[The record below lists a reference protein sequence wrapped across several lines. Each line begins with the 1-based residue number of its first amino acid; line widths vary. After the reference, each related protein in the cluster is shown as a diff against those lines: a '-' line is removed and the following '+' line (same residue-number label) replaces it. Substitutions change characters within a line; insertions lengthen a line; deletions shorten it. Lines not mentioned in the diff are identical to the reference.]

1 MSEQQQGDLL
11 AAAAASGSS
20 APTAA
25 VDPPASV
32 PEADLSI
39 GQTLARWR
47 AQRGES
53 VSNVAARLRCDVAV
67 IEALE
72 ADRFNDLGAPVF
84 ARGHLK
90 RYADLLGAPVDEL
103 LERWAAVQRQSVAPP
118 DLTSM
123 PRARARSV
131 DTRVWG
137 RRVGAAAVA
146 LVIGLAAWWILKGSG
161 TATTPTQLAAQALPP
176 PPPAPTPLPVAAQP
190 AVADAATPLSTT
202 PETTPPPAGTTPAVV
217 MPSPVTTAVSPAS
230 AAPVV
235 AAPASVNTAAPSPS
249 ATTVPA
255 SAPPVA
261 GDRARLRLAAR
272 EDSWVQVVDATGR
285 RLYFGTLRRDN
296 SISLNGAA
304 PLRVLLGRADATSVE
319 LAGRPVT
326 VPKSI
331 IFNATAHFTI
341 DAAGQL
347 QRVVAP
353 VQP

>member
-1 MSEQQQGDLL
+1 MSEQKQGDLL
-11 AAAAASGSS
+11 AGASASPTPPASPPAAAS
-20 APTAA
+20 PVT
-25 VDPPASV
+25 PPGLISEV
-32 PEADLSI
+32 SDADLSI

-53 VSNVAARLRCDVAV
+53 VSTVAARLRCDTAV

-72 ADRFNDLGAPVF
+72 SDRFNDLGAPVF

-90 RYADLLGAPVDEL
+90 RYAELLGAPVDNL
-103 LERWAAVQRQSVAPP
+103 LERWSVVQRQSVAPP

-123 PRARARSV
+123 PRTRTRSV

-137 RRVGAAAVA
+137 RRLGAAAVA

-161 TATTPTQLAAQALPP
+161 TATTTPEQLAAQALPP
-176 PPPAPTPLPVAAQP
+176 PPPAPAPLPVAPPP
-190 AVADAATPLSTT
+190 AAADAATV
-202 PETTPPPAGTTPAVV
+202 E
-217 MPSPVTTAVSPAS
+217 PVSS
-230 AAPVV
+230 EVV
-235 AAPASVNTAAPSPS
+235 APIA
-249 ATTVPA
+249 A
-255 SAPPVA
+255 SAPPVV
-261 GDRARLRLAAR
+261 GERARLRLAAR

-296 SISLNGAA
+296 SVSLNGAA

-326 VPKSI
+326 VPSSI

-341 DAAGQL
+341 DATGQV

>member
-11 AAAAASGSS
+11 AGASAPPKLPPAAAAHPVTPAGSPS
-20 APTAA
+20 ALSD
-25 VDPPASV
+25 V
-32 PEADLSI
+32 DLSI

-47 AQRGES
+47 EQRGES
-53 VSNVAARLRCDVAV
+53 VSAVAARLRCDNAV
-67 IEALE
+67 VEALE
-72 ADRFNDLGAPVF
+72 SDRFNDLGAPVF

-90 RYADLLGAPVDEL
+90 RYAELLGAPVDNL
-103 LERWAAVQRQSVAPP
+103 LERWSVVQRQSLAPP

-123 PRARARSV
+123 PRARTRSV

-161 TATTPTQLAAQALPP
+161 TATTTPEQLAAQALPP
-176 PPPAPTPLPVAAQP
+176 PPPAPAPLPVAPPSA
-190 AVADAATPLSTT
+190 AAEAATVEPVASDVAT
-202 PETTPPPAGTTPAVV
+202 PIA
-217 MPSPVTTAVSPAS
+217 
-230 AAPVV
+230 
-235 AAPASVNTAAPSPS
+235 
-249 ATTVPA
+249 A

-261 GDRARLRLAAR
+261 GEQARLRLAAR

-296 SISLNGAA
+296 SVSLNGAS

-326 VPKSI
+326 VPSSI

-341 DAAGQL
+341 DATGQL